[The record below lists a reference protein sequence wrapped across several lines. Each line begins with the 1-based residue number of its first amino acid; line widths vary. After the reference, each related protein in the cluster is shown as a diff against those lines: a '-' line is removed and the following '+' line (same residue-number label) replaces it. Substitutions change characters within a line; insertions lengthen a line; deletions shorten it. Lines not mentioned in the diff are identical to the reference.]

1 MLGTTIRGMFP
12 QSWWWVTLA
21 ESVSSSL
28 GGDEGGAGLQRLA
41 KTVKQRLV
49 VRSYVFIMLTANTNM
64 GSDMCQSTLLIL

>member
-1 MLGTTIRGMFP
+1 MVVGYAL
-12 QSWWWVTLA
+12 LA

-41 KTVKQRLV
+41 KTVKRRLV

-64 GSDMCQSTLLIL
+64 GRDMCQSTLLIL

>member
-1 MLGTTIRGMFP
+1 MGYALAGCE
-12 QSWWWVTLA
+12 TLLA
-21 ESVSSSL
+21 VSVSSSL

-49 VRSYVFIMLTANTNM
+49 VRLYVFSMLTANTNR